1 MIQNEGRRRGR
12 PRSFDEDEALERAVQ
27 VFWAKGYDG
36 ATIDD
41 LVAGMG
47 VGRPSLYA
55 TFGDKQALFMR
66 CLQRYAEHKGAAAVK
81 ALLGA
86 RDVRGAVRGFLLH
99 SVESA
104 TEEGSA
110 WGCLIVCVAPLVDDD
125 RVRDFLRRAS
135 EDTVAVVER
144 RLREAVE
151 ARELPSEFPARVRA
165 KQILDLARG
174 LSVRARTAPSRD
186 ELLADAE
193 AAAELVLL
201 SGAPGGRSPRKGV
214 TRRRASKRTDA

>member
-1 MIQNEGRRRGR
+1 MIQNKGNRRGR
-12 PRSFDEDEALERAVQ
+12 PRSFDEAEALEGAVQ

-41 LVAGMG
+41 LVAGMR

-55 TFGDKQALFMR
+55 IFGDKQALFMR
-66 CLQRYAEHKGAAAVK
+66 CLQRYAQHKAAAVK
-81 ALLGA
+81 ALLGP
-86 RDVRGAVRGFLLH
+86 RDVRDAVRGLLRH

-110 WGCLIVCVAPLVDDD
+110 RGCLMVCVAPLVDDEL
-125 RVRDFLRRAS
+125 VRDFLQRAS
-135 EDTVAVVER
+135 EDTVALVER

-151 ARELPSEFPARVRA
+151 AGELPSEFPVRMRA

-174 LSVRARTAPSRD
+174 LTVRARSATPRD
-186 ELLADAE
+186 ELLEDAE
-193 AAAELVLL
+193 GAAELVLL
-201 SGAPGGRSPRKGV
+201 SSAPGERSPRKGV
-214 TRRRASKRTDA
+214 TRRRISKVTEA